1 VNVLI
6 HFTRATDLSG
16 TSLSTTPES
25 HSEKDSLKDGVVS
38 IEPSPLGSQ
47 INDLEKG
54 ALEMATG
61 SPLSINEI
69 RPGRPDIGKLIAA
82 AVSSSS
88 SIDDRI
94 IVGACGPSGL
104 MSAIREAV
112 FSDLYNDGPSLTLY
126 TEVSLQDDPSLK
138 LTLTKSPSQEFE
150 W

>member
-6 HFTRATDLSG
+6 HVTRATEPSG

-25 HSEKDSLKDGVVS
+25 HSEKASLKDDVIPIG
-38 IEPSPLGSQ
+38 PSPLGSQ

-54 ALEMATG
+54 TLEMATS
-61 SPLSINEI
+61 SPLSINKI

-82 AVSSSS
+82 AVGSSS

-94 IVGACGPSGL
+94 IVGACGPSEL
-104 MSAIREAV
+104 MSTIREAV

-126 TEVSLQDDPSLK
+126 TEVSLQDEPRLK
-138 LTLTKSPSQEFE
+138 LTLTKSPSQEFQ

>member
-1 VNVLI
+1 MNVLI
-6 HFTRATDLSG
+6 HVTRATDLSV

-25 HSEKDSLKDGVVS
+25 HSEKASLEDDVIPIG
-38 IEPSPLGSQ
+38 PSPL

-69 RPGRPDIGKLIAA
+69 RPGRPDIGKIIAA
-82 AVSSSS
+82 AVGSSS

-94 IVGACGPSGL
+94 IVGACGPSEL
-104 MSAIREAV
+104 MSTIREAV

-126 TEVSLQDDPSLK
+126 TEVSLQDEPRLK
-138 LTLTKSPSQEFE
+138 LTLTKSPSQEFQ

>member
-6 HFTRATDLSG
+6 HVTRATDLSG

-25 HSEKDSLKDGVVS
+25 HSEKASLEDDVIPIG
-38 IEPSPLGSQ
+38 PSPLGSQ

-54 ALEMATG
+54 ALEMATS
-61 SPLSINEI
+61 SPLSINVI

-82 AVSSSS
+82 AVASSS

-94 IVGACGPSGL
+94 IVGACGPSEL
-104 MSAIREAV
+104 MSTIREAV

-126 TEVSLQDDPSLK
+126 TEVSLKDEAILK
-138 LTLTKSPSQEFE
+138 LTLTKSPSQEFQ